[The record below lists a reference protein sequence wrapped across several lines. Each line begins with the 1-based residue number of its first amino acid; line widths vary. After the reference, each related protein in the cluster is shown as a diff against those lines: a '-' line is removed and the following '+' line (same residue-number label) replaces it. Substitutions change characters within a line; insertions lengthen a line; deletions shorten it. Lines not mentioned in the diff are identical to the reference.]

1 MDMVT
6 IDQERCN
13 LCGLCISVCVRRII
27 EEGDDSVRITDP
39 MMCIL
44 CGHCKA
50 VCPEDA
56 PNIPSLKEEEFE
68 PLPPKEDLP
77 KADQLMGFF
86 RSRRSTRIYGK
97 EPVERDKM
105 EKIIEAGRFA
115 PTGGNRQPIRY
126 VVVHTPDKMEMIR
139 KMTFET
145 LVEEGARI
153 DNAVKRHGENGEPI
167 SPEDMLRHVYTDIWR
182 DIAEI
187 YQQQGKDLLFYHAP
201 VLVICHFDP
210 EVTTTAEVD
219 AGMAAMQMALMAE
232 ALGLGTCY
240 CGFLCMAIRASLG
253 LRDALQIPVG
263 DRVPVSFMLG
273 YPDVPFI
280 KLVSRDPA
288 HVKWL

>member
-1 MDMVT
+1 MEMIT
-6 IDQERCN
+6 IDQEKCN

-39 MMCIL
+39 TMCIL

-50 VCPEDA
+50 VCPENA

-68 PLPPKEDLP
+68 PLPPKEAFP
-77 KADQLMGFF
+77 EADQLMEFF
-86 RSRRSTRIYGK
+86 RSRRSTRIYAK
-97 EPVERDKM
+97 EPVERDKI

-126 VVVHTPDKMEMIR
+126 VVAHTPEKIEMIR

-145 LVEEGARI
+145 LVEEAARI
-153 DNAVKRHGENGEPI
+153 DDAVKRHEESGEPI
-167 SPEDMLRHVYTDIWR
+167 DQEDLFRYVYTDIWR
-182 DIAEI
+182 DIEEI
-187 YQQQGKDLLFYHAP
+187 YKQQGKDMLFYHAP

-210 EVTTTAEVD
+210 ELTTTAEVD

-240 CGFLCMAIRASLG
+240 CGFLCMAVRASSE
-253 LRDALQIPVG
+253 LRDMLKIPED

-288 HVKWL
+288 RVQWL